1 MENWTNALLCQTD
14 IDTNLNDHR
23 CAFLTNQQ
31 SHEENNRLSS
41 VFARSRDYPSGKF
54 SPKGKRDKVSADAE
68 KANKRLNRV
77 DLRGKL
83 RIPSVNLRPIQ
94 LVFSCP
100 FYRSSTLTSRSSTL
114 RTLIFPRKKHTLI
127 KRMVRV
133 LKISRNIIDLGLA
146 RALTILIISEALSC
160 HSTLDLFF
168 DSFCRSRF
176 HGPNL
181 AYMLLKSRIASDFL
195 LSRTDK

>member
-1 MENWTNALLCQTD
+1 MHCYVKQIVQT
-14 IDTNLNDHR
+14 LRVNDHR

-41 VFARSRDYPSGKF
+41 LFARSRDYPSGKF
-54 SPKGKRDKVSADAE
+54 APKGKSDSAYAE
-68 KANKRLNRV
+68 KAHKRSDRV

-114 RTLIFPRKKHTLI
+114 RTLIFFSKKHKLI

-133 LKISRNIIDLGLA
+133 LKNQLKYYRISVLPV
-146 RALTILIISEALSC
+146 
-160 HSTLDLFF
+160 H
-168 DSFCRSRF
+168 
-176 HGPNL
+176 
-181 AYMLLKSRIASDFL
+181 
-195 LSRTDK
+195 

>member
-14 IDTNLNDHR
+14 IQTLRVNDHR

-31 SHEENNRLSS
+31 SHEENNRLSN
-41 VFARSRDYPSGKF
+41 VFARSRDYPSRKF
-54 SPKGKRDKVSADAE
+54 APKGKNGSADAE
-68 KANKRLNRV
+68 KATKRSDRV

-83 RIPSVNLRPIQ
+83 RIPSLNFRPIQ

-133 LKISRNIIDLGLA
+133 LKIS
-146 RALTILIISEALSC
+146 
-160 HSTLDLFF
+160 
-168 DSFCRSRF
+168 
-176 HGPNL
+176 
-181 AYMLLKSRIASDFL
+181 
-195 LSRTDK
+195 